1 MFLQCLELKSHL
13 NGRSIF
19 GNDIN
24 VKSMTFLFHL
34 LLTPIFVLFF
44 VCFFFF
50 FGLVEQAK
58 LNHGEFMGENK
69 LYI

>member
-1 MFLQCLELKSHL
+1 ME
-13 NGRSIF
+13 GVF

-34 LLTPIFVLFF
+34 LLTPIFLLLLFF
-44 VCFFFF
+44 VCFPFF

-58 LNHGEFMGENK
+58 LNHVEFMGEIK